1 MSSRTDIA
9 YEEVIDLI
17 DDKNIKHQ
25 KSLVDNIVVDHIKII
40 KQNKVIDKVKGD
52 YITIDVD
59 DISDYASRDK
69 IVEVVQDNLLK
80 MIENKF
86 DKVLIVGL
94 GNKFVTCDSLGPK
107 VCEQIVVTN
116 HLYDLNKLQQK
127 KGMSKSAVV
136 TPGVMGQTGIE
147 TAVIVK
153 SICDVFKPDLVIAID
168 ALATLSISRVNRCI
182 QLSNTGI
189 QPGSG
194 VKNHRGAIDFKTLK
208 VPVIAIGVAT
218 VVSIDHLVKDV
229 LKINHLEEYFEQIDF
244 EKINAHDM
252 VVTPKGMDDDLVH
265 LSNIISLAINKVIH
279 PNLDSM

>member
-25 KSLVDNIVVDHIKII
+25 KSLVDKIVVDHIKII

-52 YITIDVD
+52 YITIDLD

-229 LKINHLEEYFEQIDF
+229 LKINHLEEYFEKIDF

>member
-69 IVEVVQDNLLK
+69 IVEVLQDNLLK

>member
-59 DISDYASRDK
+59 EISDYASRDK